1 MALRILVSPLDWGLG
16 HATRCIPIIKH
27 LLDSNIEVVLA
38 ADGYGLVILRE
49 EFPSLDFVEL
59 KGYRVW
65 YSSFLPAGAAIALQV
80 PKINRAI
87 AREHRELE
95 SIISTKNIN
104 AVISDNRYGLYTD
117 KVPCIIITHQLNI
130 QSPFAK
136 GSLRAKV
143 MSHVQKFNACWI
155 PDYEEGDDLSGSLS
169 HPLPNGLNAHYMGIL
184 SRFESRADRK
194 EMKYDLLVLLSGP
207 EPQRTILE
215 KKVIKQ
221 VKEIGNLRVL
231 VVQGKPGATAV
242 NVNDR
247 IQVVPYL
254 NKNELLENIV
264 SSKAILARPGYT
276 TLMDLAVIGGK
287 RAIFIPTPGQT
298 EQEYLAMYLESEE
311 IAVSFSQ
318 SKFSLKEAWR
328 KVFATKG
335 FNNAL
340 YKPVYKHVIDE
351 WVKTI

>member
-16 HATRCIPIIKH
+16 HATRCIPIIRH
-27 LLDSNIEVVLA
+27 LLDSNVEVVIA
-38 ADGYGLVILRE
+38 GDGYGLAILKE
-49 EFPSLDFVEL
+49 EFPQLDYVEL
-59 KGYRVW
+59 KGYHVW

-95 SIISTKNIN
+95 NIIITKNIN

-117 KVPCIIITHQLNI
+117 KVPCVIITHQLNI

-143 MSHVQKFNACWI
+143 MSHVGKFNACWI
-155 PDYEEGDDLSGSLS
+155 PDYEDGDTLSAGLS
-169 HPLPNGLNAHYMGIL
+169 HPLPEGINAKYIGII
-184 SRFESRADRK
+184 SRFESRPDRK
-194 EMKYDLLVLLSGP
+194 EMKYDLLALLSGP

-221 VKEIGNLRVL
+221 AKEIGNVRML
-231 VVQGKPGATAV
+231 VVQGKPGGAPVTI
-242 NVNDR
+242 NDK
-247 IQVVPYL
+247 IQSVPHL
-254 NKNELLENIV
+254 NKNELLEKIV

-287 RAIFIPTPGQT
+287 RAMFIPTPGQT
-298 EQEYLAMYLESEE
+298 EQEYLGMYLESED
-311 IAVSFSQ
+311 IAVSFPQ

-335 FNNAL
+335 FNSAL
-340 YKPVYKHVIDE
+340 YKPVYKQVIDE
-351 WVKTI
+351 WLKTI